1 MLSII
6 FGRDRHTQLWLP
18 FLPYVLRYLVT
29 HEAVHLPIL
38 KSFVEDKKIQVVGG
52 ISQSGRA
59 ELLT

>member
-6 FGRDRHTQLWLP
+6 FGPPQAYTTLAIFP
-18 FLPYVLRYLVT
+18 TLRYLVT
-29 HEAVHLPIL
+29 HEAVHLVIL